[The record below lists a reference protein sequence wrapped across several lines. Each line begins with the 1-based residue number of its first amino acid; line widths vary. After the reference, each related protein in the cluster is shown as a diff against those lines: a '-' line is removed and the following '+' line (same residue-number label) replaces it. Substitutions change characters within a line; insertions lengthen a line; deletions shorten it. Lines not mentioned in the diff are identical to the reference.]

1 MFGSVHLVF
10 SRCEFSICEW
20 VNFVL
25 YLVFSISGGGGGDL
39 VFAGVY
45 YHRKVL

>member
-25 YLVFSISGGGGGDL
+25 YGLYLVFSISRDL

-45 YHRKVL
+45 HHRKVL